1 MSANGKSDILTPKQ
15 ALFKEFYL
23 NPKSETFGN
32 ATRSA
37 IRAGYEESY
46 ANSITRDGNDW
57 VAEIV
62 RDADRLR
69 KAEKVLDRTLDMID
83 DEDVAR
89 QKLAHDTAKFVAKSM
104 GREKYAERT
113 EVTGKD
119 GEPLPTLI
127 KIISPDER
135 DSVPTEPE
143 TGTGA

>member
-1 MSANGKSDILTPKQ
+1 MSANGKTNDLTPKQ

-32 ATRSA
+32 AKQSA
-37 IRAGYEESY
+37 IRAGFEESY
-46 ANSITRDGNDW
+46 ANSITRDSTDW
-57 VAEIV
+57 VAEVV

-69 KAEKVLDRTLDMID
+69 KAEKVLDKTLDMID
-83 DEDVAR
+83 DEDTVR
-89 QKLAHDTAKFVAKSM
+89 QKLAQDTAKFVAKSM

-119 GEPLPTLI
+119 GTPLPTLI

-135 DSVPTEPE
+135 DSVPTEQE